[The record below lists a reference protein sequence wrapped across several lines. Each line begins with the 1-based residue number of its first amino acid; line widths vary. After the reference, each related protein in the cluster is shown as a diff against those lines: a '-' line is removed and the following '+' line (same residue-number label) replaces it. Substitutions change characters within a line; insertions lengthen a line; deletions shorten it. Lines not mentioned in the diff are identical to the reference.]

1 MPVILAS
8 SSPRRAKLL
17 KQIGLQFEISP
28 STIEEVII
36 EGEPPVKTCTRIAES
51 KACDVSTKH
60 NNSIIIAADT
70 IVVQNGRI
78 IGKPSSKNDAR
89 EILSSLSGTEHMVLT
104 GVCLIKTGND
114 HQIIESDTFHQIT
127 SVTFTELSM
136 EEIDSY
142 IESSA
147 PFDKAGAYGIQ
158 DDLGSLFVKSIT
170 GDYYNVVGFPLQ
182 MFYEKLKKF
191 EPALAAKILN

>member
-104 GVCLIKTGND
+104 GVCLVKTGND